1 MKGCIWLR
9 EFVIGQKDDG
19 RRLEKWLPSVA
30 PGLNFS
36 LVRRFVR
43 LKRVRINGKPAKEGA
58 VLAAGDVVNA
68 YINDE
73 FFDAKPKENKLLANF
88 RCRIDVLYE
97 DENIML
103 IDKRAG
109 MRVHPD
115 DEEKVD
121 TLVTHMQAYLYQ
133 KGEYDGTGFAP
144 ALCNRIDRFTGG
156 IVIAAKNR
164 DALHEM
170 DMKIRNREV
179 SKFYLCA
186 AAGRMT
192 PPAGELKGFLLKE
205 GKRVRVLKSAAPGAQ
220 AAHTKYR
227 TISYENGVSL
237 VECELLTGR
246 THQIRAQFAAAGHPL
261 IGDTQYGDP
270 EINKKYPSNFQ
281 QLYSYRVA
289 FDFTTPAGCLEY
301 LKGKSFQVKRL
312 HKGFEE
318 IGTRRGARPNTRVDD

>member
-1 MKGCIWLR
+1 MR
-9 EFVIGQKDDG
+9 EFTITKKDDG
-19 RRLEKWLPSVA
+19 RKLEKWLPSVA

-43 LKRVRINGKPAKEGA
+43 LKKFRINGKPAKEGA

-73 FFDAKPKENKLLANF
+73 FFEEKPKENRLLAGF
-88 RCRIDVLYE
+88 KHRIDVLYE

-115 DEEKVD
+115 EEEKVD

-156 IVIAAKNR
+156 IVIAAKNK

-186 AAGRMT
+186 AAGRLT
-192 PPAGELKGFLLKE
+192 PDIGELKGYLLKE
-205 GKRVRVLKSAAPGAQ
+205 GKRVKVLKNNVPGAQ

-227 TISYENGVSL
+227 TLTFENGVSI

-289 FDFTTPAGCLEY
+289 FDFTTEAGCLEY

-312 HKGFEE
+312 HRGFEE
-318 IGTRRGARPNTRVDD
+318 ISRRKN